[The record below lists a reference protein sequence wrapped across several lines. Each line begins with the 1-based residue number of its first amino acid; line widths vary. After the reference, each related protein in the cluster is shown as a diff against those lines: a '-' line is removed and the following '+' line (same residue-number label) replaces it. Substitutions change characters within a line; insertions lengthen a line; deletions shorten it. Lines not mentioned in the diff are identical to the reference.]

1 MPRKSISGIYR
12 IVNTVNGRVYVGSA
26 SCLGGRRKAHEYR
39 LKAGNHHSIKLQRAW
54 NKYGESAFVFEV
66 IEQVSGEASLLER
79 EQHWIDHYDAAKVGY
94 NVAAVA
100 GRTVGIV
107 WTEEQKRKA
116 SESKKGVKK
125 SPEHVAKMSAVRIGK
140 THSEETRR
148 KIGEKTR
155 ARLADPAQ
163 REKIGNANRGRKPS
177 DEARLKMSQAQR
189 AAYTDERRQVQ
200 AQAASGRVHSDEA
213 KAKIAENNRR
223 RVYSPETL
231 KKMSDS
237 AKATAAR
244 KRVEKGIL

>member
-1 MPRKSISGIYR
+1 M
-12 IVNTVNGRVYVGSA
+12 NTINGRVYIGSA

-54 NKYGESAFVFEV
+54 NKYGEAAFSFEV

-79 EQHWIDHYDAAKVGY
+79 EQYWIDHYDAARVGY

-116 SESKKGVKK
+116 SESKKGIKK
-125 SPEHVAKMSAVRIGK
+125 SPEHIAKMSAAQTGK
-140 THSEETRR
+140 TLSEETRR
-148 KIGEKTR
+148 KIGEKTK
-155 ARLADPAQ
+155 ARFADPEE
-163 REKIGNANRGRKPS
+163 RIKVGNSNRGRKRS
-177 DEARLKMSQAQR
+177 EEVRKKMSEDRR

-200 AQAASGRVHSDEA
+200 ADAARGRVHSDEA

-244 KRVEKGIL
+244 KRAEKGVL